1 MNKKFLQSVVI
12 GIAGLTLAASCSS
25 HSKTESNTCGAKNG
39 CAAKKD
45 EANKCSSKKDE
56 ANKCSSKKDEVNK
69 CSSKKNEVTKEETK
83 TVKKAKKAK
92 VAKSTEAK
100 TEEKSN

>member
-1 MNKKFLQSVVI
+1 MNKKFLQSVIV

-45 EANKCSSKKDE
+45 EANKCSSKKT
-56 ANKCSSKKDEVNK
+56 
-69 CSSKKNEVTKEETK
+69 EVTKEETK

-92 VAKSTEAK
+92 VVKSTEANTETK

>member
-45 EANKCSSKKDE
+45 EANKCSSKK
-56 ANKCSSKKDEVNK
+56 
-69 CSSKKNEVTKEETK
+69 NEVTKEETK

-92 VAKSTEAK
+92 VAKSTETK

>member
-1 MNKKFLQSVVI
+1 MNKKFLQSVVV

-25 HSKTESNTCGAKNG
+25 QSKTESNICGAKNG

-56 ANKCSSKKDEVNK
+56 ANKCSSKKN
-69 CSSKKNEVTKEETK
+69 EETK
-83 TVKKAKKAK
+83 TVKKSKKAK
-92 VAKSTEAK
+92 VVKSTETK

>member
-1 MNKKFLQSVVI
+1 MNKKFLKSVVV
-12 GIAGLTLAASCSS
+12 GIAGLTLAASCSI

-56 ANKCSSKKDEVNK
+56 ANKCSSKKTEVA
-69 CSSKKNEVTKEETK
+69 KEEAK
-83 TVKKAKKAK
+83 TVKKVKKAKKAK
-92 VAKSTEAK
+92 VVKSAETANQTK

>member
-56 ANKCSSKKDEVNK
+56 ANKCSSKKTET
-69 CSSKKNEVTKEETK
+69 TKEKTK
-83 TVKKAKKAK
+83 PAKKAKKAK
-92 VAKSTEAK
+92 VIKSTETT